1 LSTNA
6 STAAAAAKANPG
18 FLKRTFGVF
27 GYRDFRI
34 VWAGAFTSTTGS
46 WMQNVALSWLVYSM
60 TGSTVYLGLIGFL
73 GDLPILLF
81 SLVGGVVADRIDRRR
96 MLLSSQYTQMF
107 CAFVLTALVVTR
119 QIQIWH
125 MLALVFVAGVGQ
137 SFGGPAYQA
146 LIPGLVKREDVSKAI
161 ALNSIQFNLARV
173 VGPQLAALAMA
184 YMGVALC
191 FFLNGV
197 SFIAVVIG
205 LYMIR
210 ATFVPTKTE
219 DSVMEGMRDG
229 FRYVKSQGALGQL
242 TVLGFVSTFCG
253 IPLMTLLPVFAK
265 DVFQIGEI
273 GYARMMSVSGVGAI
287 LGAVIYAGTHQ
298 RFRHGLLALR
308 VQLAFAF
315 LLGTFAL
322 SRNLWLSYAALFL
335 GGFCLITLF
344 ASITSLVQL
353 GTSEEMRGRVMSI
366 FMLAFRG
373 GMPLGNLVTGYLA
386 SQLSPSTA
394 LLIGSIL
401 LASTATAFLA
411 SGSGIKKL

>member
-1 LSTNA
+1 MSPEA
-6 STAAAAAKANPG
+6 SAAAAAKPVPG
-18 FLKRTFGVF
+18 FLKRTFSVF

-34 VWAGAFTSTTGS
+34 VWTGAFTSTTGS
-46 WMQNVALSWLVYSM
+46 WMQNVAQSWLVYSM
-60 TGSTVYLGLIGFL
+60 TGSTIYLGLIGFL

-81 SLVGGVVADRIDRRR
+81 SLVGGVVADRIDRRK
-96 MLLSSQYTQMF
+96 MLLGSQYIQMF
-107 CAFVLTALVVTR
+107 CAFVLTALVVTH
-119 QIQIWH
+119 QVQIWH
-125 MLALVFVAGVGQ
+125 MLVLVFIAGVGQ

-173 VGPQLAALAMA
+173 VGPQLAAVAMA
-184 YMGVALC
+184 SVGVALC

-197 SFIAVVIG
+197 SFIAVIIG
-205 LYMIR
+205 LYMIK
-210 ATFVPTKTE
+210 ATFVPTKTG

-229 FRYVKSQGALGQL
+229 FRYVKSGPLGQL
-242 TVLGFVSTFCG
+242 TILGFVSTFCG

-265 DVFQIGEI
+265 DIFQIGEI

-287 LGAVIYAGTHQ
+287 LGAVLYAGLHH

-308 VQLAFAF
+308 VQLAFAL

-353 GTSEEMRGRVMSI
+353 STTEEMRGRVMSI

-386 SQLSPSTA
+386 YQLSPSTA

-401 LASTATAFLA
+401 LAATATAFLA

>member
-1 LSTNA
+1 LSVEA
-6 STAAAAAKANPG
+6 TAAAPAKANPG
-18 FLKRTFGVF
+18 FLKRTFSVF

-34 VWAGAFTSTTGS
+34 VWTGAFTSTTGS

-60 TGSTVYLGLIGFL
+60 TSSTVYLGLIGFL

-81 SLVGGVVADRIDRRR
+81 SLVGGVVADRIDRRK
-96 MLLSSQYTQMF
+96 MLLASQYIQMS
-107 CAFVLTALVVTR
+107 CAFVLTALVVMH
-119 QIQIWH
+119 QVQIWH
-125 MLALVFVAGVGQ
+125 MLALVFIAGVGQ

-184 YMGVALC
+184 SVGVALC
-191 FFLNGV
+191 FFLNGI
-197 SFIAVVIG
+197 SFIAVIIG
-205 LYMIR
+205 LYMIK
-210 ATFVPTKTE
+210 ATFVPTKTG
-219 DSVMEGMRDG
+219 DSVMEGMRGG

-265 DVFQIGEI
+265 DIFQVGEV
-273 GYARMMSVSGVGAI
+273 GYARMMSTSGVGAI
-287 LGAVIYAGTHQ
+287 LGAIVYAASHH

-308 VQLAFAF
+308 VQLAFAV

-353 GTSEEMRGRVMSI
+353 GTTEEMRGRVMSI

-411 SGSGIKKL
+411 SSSGIKKL

>member
-1 LSTNA
+1 MSTDA
-6 STAAAAAKANPG
+6 STATATKTDPS

-34 VWAGAFTSTTGS
+34 VWTGAFTSTTGS
-46 WMQNVALSWLVYSM
+46 WMQNVALSWVVYSM

-96 MLLSSQYTQMF
+96 MLLSSQYIQMI
-107 CAFVLTALVVTR
+107 CAFVLTALVVT
-119 QIQIWH
+119 QQVQIWH
-125 MLALVFVAGVGQ
+125 MLVLVFVAGVGQ

-173 VGPQLAALAMA
+173 VGPQLAAVAMTA
-184 YMGVALC
+184 VGVALC

-197 SFIAVVIG
+197 SFLAVIIG
-205 LYMIR
+205 LYMIQ

-265 DVFQIGEI
+265 DIFQIGEG
-273 GYARMMSVSGVGAI
+273 GYARMMSVSGAGAIVGA
-287 LGAVIYAGTHQ
+287 LLYAGMHH
-298 RFRHGLLALR
+298 RFRHGMLALR
-308 VQLAFAF
+308 VQLAFAL

-335 GGFCLITLF
+335 GGLCLITLF

-353 GTSEEMRGRVMSI
+353 GTTEEMRGRVMSI

-386 SQLSPSTA
+386 FQLSPSTA

-401 LASTATAFLA
+401 LAATATAFLA